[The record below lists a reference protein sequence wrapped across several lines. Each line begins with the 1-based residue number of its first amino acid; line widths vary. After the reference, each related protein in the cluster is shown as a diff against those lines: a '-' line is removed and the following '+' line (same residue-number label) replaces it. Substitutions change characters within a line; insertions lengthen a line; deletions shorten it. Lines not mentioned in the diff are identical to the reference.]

1 MSVRIVRLRSGE
13 DVIADVYEIA
23 AQEDPKKA
31 VAFRLDHPY
40 SVYLDE
46 GNELLVET
54 EGVQKMSKPELTMQP
69 WAPLAKDRKV
79 VLRLDEVISAYQT
92 FDEVIEKYNEILE
105 ALNGRGNGTST
116 TGVSDGVGD
125 DTGTGESNPVETK
138 EGIPVGESDGAGRG
152 AKPVNRELLSD

>member
-23 AQEDPKKA
+23 AQDEPKKA

-40 SVYLDE
+40 SVYLGE
-46 GNELLVET
+46 GDPELLVEV

-79 VLRLDEVISAYQT
+79 VLRLDEVISAYET
-92 FDEVIEKYNEILE
+92 FPEVMEKYNEILE
-105 ALNGRGNGTST
+105 ALNGRG
-116 TGVSDGVGD
+116 D
-125 DTGTGESNPVETK
+125 DAGTGESNPVETK
-138 EGIPVGESDGAGRG
+138 VGIPDREGDRDGRG
-152 AKPVNRELLSD
+152 AKSVNRELL

>member
-46 GNELLVET
+46 GNELLVES
-54 EGVQKMSKPELTMQP
+54 EGVQKMSKPELTMLP

-79 VLRLDEVISAYQT
+79 VLRLDEVISAYET
-92 FDEVIEKYNEILE
+92 HDDVIQKYEQLTGVI
-105 ALNGRGNGTST
+105 NGRGNGTDTAGST
-116 TGVSDGVGD
+116 PGTDGGSDD
-125 DTGTGESNPVETK
+125 PATDQSDLVETT
-138 EGIPVGESDGAGRG
+138 
-152 AKPVNRELLSD
+152 